1 MENKGT
7 IFGYP
12 SQFLETLS
20 PEDMDKMLTARN
32 ILTEMEGKLDA
43 WAEKNGGYNPQ
54 TAAYIKEIAARQE
67 QQRKDAEALRASFK

>member
-1 MENKGT
+1 MERKGT

-12 SQFLETLS
+12 AEFLETLS

-32 ILTEMEGKLDA
+32 ILREMESKLDA

-54 TAAYIKEIAARQE
+54 TAVYIKQIAARQE

>member
-1 MENKGT
+1 MEKT

-12 SQFLETLS
+12 SEFLETLTT
-20 PEDMDKMLTARN
+20 EEMNKVLTAKH
-32 ILTEMEGKLDA
+32 ILSEMEQKLDA

-54 TAAYIKEIAARQE
+54 TTAYINQIAARQE

>member
-1 MENKGT
+1 MENKT

-12 SQFLETLS
+12 TEFLETLS
-20 PEDMDKMLTARN
+20 PEDMDKMLTAKK
-32 ILTEMEGKLDA
+32 ILTEMEDKLDA

-54 TAAYIKEIAARQE
+54 TTAYIKQIAARQE

>member
-54 TAAYIKEIAARQE
+54 TTAYIKQIAARQE

>member
-1 MENKGT
+1 MEKT

-12 SQFLETLS
+12 AEFLETLTTD
-20 PEDMDKMLTARN
+20 EMNKVLTAKH
-32 ILTEMEGKLDA
+32 ILQEMEQKLDA

-54 TAAYIKEIAARQE
+54 TTAYINEIAARQA

>member
-1 MENKGT
+1 MEKT

-12 SQFLETLS
+12 AEFLDTLTT
-20 PEDMDKMLTARN
+20 EDMNKILTAKH
-32 ILTEMEGKLDA
+32 ILSEMEQKLDA

-54 TAAYIKEIAARQE
+54 TTAYINQVAARQE

>member
-1 MENKGT
+1 MEKKGT

-12 SQFLETLS
+12 AEFLETLT
-20 PEDMDKMLTARN
+20 PDDMDKMLTAKK

-54 TAAYIKEIAARQE
+54 TTAYIKQIAARQE

>member
-1 MENKGT
+1 MEKT

-12 SQFLETLS
+12 AEFLETLS
-20 PEDMDKMLTARN
+20 PDEMNKVLTAKH
-32 ILTEMEGKLDA
+32 ILQEMEQKLDA

-54 TAAYIKEIAARQE
+54 TTAYINQIAARQE